1 MSKMVKG
8 IYTNAQETLDEINKI
23 RAEGYSPS
31 EITVVTGQGENPSLT
46 NLDKA
51 KVSTADATKKENDD
65 ESIWETMKNMFTV
78 DDYKKGEPSENP
90 LAEYG
95 VPDGVA
101 SDLNYTKELEDGK
114 ILIIIDDKKELHNDS
129 TLNNSS
135 L

>member
-8 IYTNAQETLDEINKI
+8 IYTNAQEALDEINKL

-31 EITVVTGQGENPSLT
+31 EITVVTGQGKNPDLT

-51 KVSTADATKKENDD
+51 RVSTEDATKKENDD
-65 ESIWETMKNMFTV
+65 ESIWETMKNMFTIG
-78 DDYKKGEPSENP
+78 DYKKGEPSDNP

-101 SDLNYTKELEDGK
+101 NDLNYRKELEDGK
-114 ILIIIDDKKELHNDS
+114 ILIIIDDKKELHND
-129 TLNNSS
+129 TTMNNAS